1 MSTEPLLTDNSYI
14 EVPIISREIQIIP
27 PYRSPF
33 PCCCCVDDRN
43 NITNEHYKSY
53 RTFLQICEESF
64 DKTNPRH
71 QKLLKDLEEEG
82 KEIMERVKPSNTTS
96 VWRFLGF
103 QTENPETD
111 FRAGGF
117 LSLEFMLYALR
128 QNALTDIELTLPF
141 FFFALTC
148 IKILYNVKIF
158 LYLFEPGSMKVFINS
173 PKYTKANRHQ
183 IKKFCLLDG
192 FERGFFLEL
201 LTSILKHIYRR
212 FKLEISYQKE
222 YENYAII
229 EPLIEGSMV
238 IFLFL
243 FIPFILFFI

>member
-1 MSTEPLLTDNSYI
+1 
-14 EVPIISREIQIIP
+14 
-27 PYRSPF
+27 
-33 PCCCCVDDRN
+33 
-43 NITNEHYKSY
+43 
-53 RTFLQICEESF
+53 
-64 DKTNPRH
+64 
-71 QKLLKDLEEEG
+71 
-82 KEIMERVKPSNTTS
+82 
-96 VWRFLGF
+96 
-103 QTENPETD
+103 
-111 FRAGGF
+111 
-117 LSLEFMLYALR
+117 
-128 QNALTDIELTLPF
+128 
-141 FFFALTC
+141 
-148 IKILYNVKIF
+148 
-158 LYLFEPGSMKVFINS
+158 MKVFINS